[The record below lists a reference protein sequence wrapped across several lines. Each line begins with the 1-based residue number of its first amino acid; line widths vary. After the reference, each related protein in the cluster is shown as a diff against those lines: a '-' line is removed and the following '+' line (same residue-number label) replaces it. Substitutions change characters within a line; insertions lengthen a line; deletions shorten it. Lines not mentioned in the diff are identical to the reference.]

1 MTLFSNNQMRKRK
14 KIAFVA
20 NSTWN
25 IYNFRLVLLKAF
37 IKQGFEVVVIAP
49 IDEYITYLNYTSG
62 IRHIPIQRLSRKST
76 NPIKDIFLFRELRR
90 IYKKE
95 NPDLIIHYTIK
106 PNIFGNLAA
115 KVCMI
120 PSVCV
125 VTGLGYSFLKDGW
138 IKKITIALYRF
149 SFKYSNKVVFENKDD
164 TQLFIDSK
172 IAAAEKCIAVKG
184 CGVNLNRFRPLP
196 KQKYKDSIVFTFI
209 GRLLYDKGIVEF
221 VEAAKILKEKFSN
234 VAFHVVGD
242 IDVENP
248 SFIPKTHLLNWID
261 DKIIRYFG
269 VTEDI
274 RRFIKNSDCIVLPSY
289 REGMPRVVL
298 EGMAM
303 GRPIITTDTPGCR
316 ETVEVGVNGYLTPIK
331 NVKDLAARMEE
342 FYHLNEYR
350 KLAMGEKSYKRA
362 VNEFDEKYIVK
373 DYINIVN
380 SILNSTPFDILKK
393 NLSMNLN
400 YIESE

>member
-1 MTLFSNNQMRKRK
+1 MK

-62 IRHIPIQRLSRKST
+62 IRHIPIQSLSRKST
-76 NPIKDIFLFRELRR
+76 NPIKDVLLFRELRK
-90 IYKKE
+90 IYIKE
-95 NPDLIIHYTIK
+95 DPDLIIHFTIK
-106 PNIFGNLAA
+106 LNIFGNLAA
-115 KVCMI
+115 RVCKI
-120 PSVCV
+120 PSICV
-125 VTGLGYSFLKDGW
+125 VTGLGYSFLKEGW
-138 IKKITIALYRF
+138 IKKMTIALYRF
-149 SFKYSNKVVFENKDD
+149 SFKYSSKVIFENKDD

-196 KQKYKDSIVFTFI
+196 KQKYKNIIVFTFI

-221 VEAAKILKEKFSN
+221 VEAAKILKGKYSG

-261 DKIIRYFG
+261 NKIIIYFG
-269 VTEDI
+269 VSKDI
-274 RRFIKNSDCIVLPSY
+274 RKFIKNSDCIVLPSY

-316 ETVEVGVNGYLTPIK
+316 ETVEVGKNGYLTPIK
-331 NVKDLAARMEE
+331 NAEELAARMED

-350 KLAMGEKSYKRA
+350 KLDMGEKSYEKA

-373 DYINIVN
+373 IYIDIVTNILDNIPSDVSIKN
-380 SILNSTPFDILKK
+380 SSTNPTHIQ
-393 NLSMNLN
+393 
-400 YIESE
+400 SE